1 MASPDRSALRRR
13 LAWLAASFA
22 LLALAGLAIW
32 LARPGDADDIAA
44 PPPAPAPAPAPSAP
58 TVEALSREDLAAAA
72 KAALLPPL
80 SAVGGERAPAVAG
93 QRFQVVLP
101 VRCPEALGA
110 ASGAHLTYNYD
121 TVQGAVTLTARPQS
135 WRDEPLVASAAEGGQ
150 IEAVEGFWIDPL
162 PLASPVCARTP
173 APADLDAVQ
182 ATAERETD
190 DQASEG
196 EAETEAAPQPN
207 VGLAVFFGSGGSR
220 AVQRRDRPYRVT
232 RKAPPPTGAA
242 PYNLLLSG
250 RVTPFEAG
258 PAIRCEAPNGAPPV
272 CLIAAV
278 IERVAFVSAETGE
291 VLAEWVG

>member
-1 MASPDRSALRRR
+1 
-13 LAWLAASFA
+13 
-22 LLALAGLAIW
+22 
-32 LARPGDADDIAA
+32 
-44 PPPAPAPAPAPSAP
+44 
-58 TVEALSREDLAAAA
+58 
-72 KAALLPPL
+72 AALLPPL
-80 SAVGGERAPAVAG
+80 SAVGGERAPAIAG

-110 ASGAHLTYNYD
+110 VSGAHLTYNYD

-162 PLASPVCARTP
+162 PLASPVCARAP
-173 APADLDAVQ
+173 APADLDAEQ
-182 ATAERETD
+182 ATAERGTD
-190 DQASEG
+190 EPASEG

-207 VGLAVFFGSGGSR
+207 VGLVVFFESGGSR

-242 PYNLLLSG
+242 PYNLVLSG